1 MGSLGARM
9 KSVLVLILSL
19 GLTSA
24 ALAGASSSNVPEP
37 DPAVKT
43 MNRAGIQAR
52 ALQGC
57 IAQQTKL
64 AAVPAELI
72 DRGCSCYAGRTV
84 QRMSNK
90 EVDAFRATGFFNDE
104 TRERALRALDAC
116 GLKRPS

>member
-1 MGSLGARM
+1 M
-9 KSVLVLILSL
+9 KSALVLVLSL

-24 ALAGASSSNVPEP
+24 ALAGASSSNVPVP
-37 DPAVKT
+37 DEAVKT
-43 MNRAGIQAR
+43 MNRAGIQDR
-52 ALQGC
+52 ALKGC

-64 AAVPAELI
+64 AAVPEELI

-90 EVDAFRATGFFNDE
+90 EVEAFRQTGFFNDE
-104 TRERALRALDAC
+104 TRERAFKALDAC